1 MKNTPVTTALR
12 AALLLSLTTPLA
24 LTLTVQAQQGKLASM
39 SQMEI
44 AANQL
49 PTAVRQAIAKQYAGY
64 HIDDAKKIS
73 GGKAGTTYWVELEGT
88 GKKEMHVVFNA
99 AGKVLRSTTETERDD
114 D

>member
-12 AALLLSLTTPLA
+12 AALLLSLTAPLA
-24 LTLTVQAQQGKLASM
+24 LTVQAQQGKPASM
-39 SQMEI
+39 SQVEI

-64 HIDDAKKIS
+64 HVDDAKKIS
-73 GGKAGTTYWVELEGT
+73 DGKTGTTYRVELEGT